1 VWFNYMI
8 EAFHV
13 ITCSHSITLTQILK
27 EKKLERYGGCRPVW
41 LIIYTIAHLDVLT
54 SEIDNS

>member
-1 VWFNYMI
+1 MI

>member
-1 VWFNYMI
+1 MI

-13 ITCSHSITLTQILK
+13 ITFSHIITLTQILRK
-27 EKKLERYGGCRPVW
+27 IYIERYGGCRPVW
-41 LIIYTIAHLDVLT
+41 LIVYTIAHLDVLT